1 MLIIKSQLNNDV
13 NCNGNFQKKRIPL
26 FMFNSK
32 CPCGY
37 HTNPKLAILQD
48 FAEECILEIRKEST
62 QSRKS
67 WNSFN
72 VTPCE
77 IKKGTSVGVH
87 LLCLI
92 FFDIN

>member
-1 MLIIKSQLNNDV
+1 MSTV
-13 NCNGNFQKKRIPL
+13 
-26 FMFNSK
+26 M
-32 CPCGY
+32 
-37 HTNPKLAILQD
+37 
-48 FAEECILEIRKEST
+48 EIF
-62 QSRKS
+62 RKS
-67 WNSFN
+67 GFHCLCLIQNVLVVITRIQTLRFYRTLRKSVFWKSVKKVPSRENHGISFN